1 MKPAP
6 IFILSGPPGAGKSS
20 LAREL
25 LGHFPSGF
33 HLPVDDL
40 REWVVV
46 GRADPVPTWTE
57 ETTRQFRLARQ
68 AAARLARHYARAG
81 FAVVI
86 DDILF
91 PAETAQ
97 LFEKPLTG
105 LDLRKSLLLP
115 SEATCLQRNLE
126 RTNKTFDTAILVETI
141 RGIHRAM
148 QTQPFAEYGWQTFQ
162 SDGQTVAETARQILA
177 GPTQGKS

>member
-1 MKPAP
+1 MQPAP
-6 IFILSGPPGAGKSS
+6 IFIFSGPPGAGKSS

-40 REWVVV
+40 REWVIV
-46 GRADPVPTWTE
+46 GRADPVPTWTK

-81 FAVVI
+81 FTVVI

-91 PAETAQ
+91 PEEAAR
-97 LFEKPLTG
+97 LFEKPLAG
-105 LDLRKSLLLP
+105 LELRKILLLP
-115 SEATCLQRNLE
+115 SEATCIQRNLE
-126 RTNKTFDTAILVETI
+126 RTNKTFDTTILVETI
-141 RGIHRAM
+141 RGIHRAL
-148 QTQPFAEYGWQTFQ
+148 QTQPFTEYGWQTLNT
-162 SDGQTVAETARQILA
+162 DHQTLAATAAQILA
-177 GPTQGKS
+177 QPGQ